1 MPEVTTNSE
10 PAFDAAA
17 RSYDAD
23 FTETGTGKL
32 QRELVHAYLAK
43 TVLHGS
49 ELKVLEL
56 NCGTGED
63 AIWMAGKGAQVL
75 ATDLSGEMVRLGKE
89 KWDSYRKNTG
99 VGSGHGQ
106 AVPEASSEGSA
117 SGTVEFRQM
126 DLRQAMELDTQFD
139 LVFSNFGGLNCISPQ
154 EFSAFLDRLPD
165 LLNPNGHFI
174 AVIMPRF
181 CAWETLYY
189 MLKFRFRKAFRRM
202 RQGPIPAPLGN
213 DTFQDTWY
221 YSPRQL
227 RKWLS
232 SSVTRIDIAPIGF
245 FLPPSYLDPF
255 FQKRPSWLKRLAKWE
270 HKCAQRSSLASK
282 ADHFLISVQF
292 LTNLTQ

>member
-1 MPEVTTNSE
+1 MPEVTTNSK

-43 TVLHGS
+43 TVLNGS
-49 ELKVLEL
+49 ELKILEL

-75 ATDLSGEMVRLGKE
+75 ATDLSGEMVRLGKD
-89 KWDSYRKNTG
+89 KWDSFRKNTE
-99 VGSGHGQ
+99 VRSSHGQ
-106 AVPEASSEGSA
+106 AVSEASPEGSP

-165 LLNPNGHFI
+165 LLNPNGRFI
-174 AVIMPRF
+174 AVIMPPKGFAPGRHCIICSNSGF
-181 CAWETLYY
+181 GKLLGECAKVLFRLLLAMIHFRIPGTILHDSFENGSRPQTPGSTLP
-189 MLKFRFRKAFRRM
+189 
-202 RQGPIPAPLGN
+202 Q
-213 DTFQDTWY
+213 
-221 YSPRQL
+221 
-227 RKWLS
+227 
-232 SSVTRIDIAPIGF
+232 
-245 FLPPSYLDPF
+245 
-255 FQKRPSWLKRLAKWE
+255 
-270 HKCAQRSSLASK
+270 
-282 ADHFLISVQF
+282 
-292 LTNLTQ
+292 